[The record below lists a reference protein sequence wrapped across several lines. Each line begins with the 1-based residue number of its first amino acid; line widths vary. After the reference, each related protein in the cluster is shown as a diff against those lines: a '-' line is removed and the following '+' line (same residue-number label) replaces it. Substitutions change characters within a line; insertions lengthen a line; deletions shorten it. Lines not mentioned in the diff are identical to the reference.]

1 MANYSYDEAGN
12 MAAYF
17 LLTFL
22 LIILVPLSIPSR
34 SKSQRNVSGCEC
46 QECQDQRA
54 KIYKLENGSLF
65 DPLTNK
71 KNILLALGWSLFA
84 FVAYKVST
92 SEIETKVY
100 NPFEILGIKSGTS
113 LKEIKSHYKKLS
125 RVLHPDKVKLSI
137 NETIEAV
144 ESRFVEITKAYK
156 SLTDE
161 TIRQNWERY
170 GHPDGRQ
177 EISMGIA
184 LPVQLIQSKNNILV
198 LGAYGA
204 IFGLTLPGLVYKWW
218 FGSRQKTKDGVNSRS
233 AAAFFKALTEES
245 GLDEVVSVLGKVYE
259 WERPKAIGHTEE
271 LAKLDERIGE
281 QLGSQWETVKST
293 MNALPGPSGLSQHA
307 LILLYA
313 HFLRLPVELP
323 SLRQDQ
329 RQLILQAPILLNALL
344 SITVT
349 RSWLLPT
356 LATLRMHAYLAQ
368 AIPPGEDNLA
378 FAQLPGVQEDE
389 ARSLSGKVQNMED
402 LILSL
407 KHDKDER
414 VSQIQKAMNKWG
426 KLDLVGADFKVIDDR
441 LVTPSSIV
449 YLVVKARLVNP
460 STPLTPSEASEESKL
475 SNDNE
480 KRDYEFLTSRKDV
493 EDLPGLVNSSAHAPH
508 WPSTR
513 KPGFWVVL
521 AEPKGNKV
529 VVPPMKITDLPY
541 ATEDQPGLYRSYKM
555 QFQAPNQVATFPWKL
570 YIISDTFIG
579 QEIIQD
585 IQLKIDDAAEL
596 EEVLEEDEI
605 SEPEE
610 DSLAGQMAM
619 MRGGA
624 VKKKQDDESDEESS
638 TDDDQNDSDGDDSS
652 DSD

>member
-17 LLTFL
+17 LLTVL
-22 LIILVPLSIPSR
+22 LMILVPLSIPSR
-34 SKSQRNVSGCEC
+34 STRQRNISGCQC
-46 QECQDQRA
+46 QECQDQKAR
-54 KIYKLENGSLF
+54 ILKLEKGSLL
-65 DPLTNK
+65 DPLTHK
-71 KNILLALGWSLFA
+71 KNILLAVGWSLFA
-84 FVAYKVST
+84 FVAYKAST
-92 SEIETKVY
+92 SAVESKVY
-100 NPFEILGIKSGTS
+100 NPFEILGLSSGTT
-113 LKEIKSHYKKLS
+113 LKDIKSHYKKLS
-125 RVLHPDKVKLSI
+125 RVLHPDKVRLGI

-144 ESRFVEITKAYK
+144 EARFVEVTKAYK

-177 EISMGIA
+177 EVSMGIA
-184 LPVQLIQSKNNILV
+184 LPVQLIHSKNNIFV

-204 IFGLTLPGLVYKWW
+204 IFGLTLPSLVYKWW

-233 AAAFFKALTEES
+233 AASFFKALSEES
-245 GLDEVVSVLGKVYE
+245 GMDEIVVALGKAYE
-259 WERPKAIGHTEE
+259 WERPKVVSDNKEIPS
-271 LAKLDERIGE
+271 LDKLINE
-281 QLGSQWETVKST
+281 QLGSQWENLKTT
-293 MNALPGPSGLSQHA
+293 MNALPGPSNSSQRA
-307 LILLYA
+307 LTLLYA
-313 HFLRLPVELP
+313 HFLRLPVESP
-323 SLRQDQ
+323 SLRKEQ
-329 RQLILQAPILLNALL
+329 RELLLQTPVLLSSLL

-356 LATLRMHAYLAQ
+356 LATLRIHAYLAQ
-368 AIPPGEDNLA
+368 AIPPGEQTLA

-389 ARSLSGKVQNMED
+389 AKKLAGRIHNMED
-402 LILSL
+402 LVDSL
-407 KHDKDER
+407 KQDGDER
-414 VSQIQKAMNKWG
+414 VQQVQKAMDKWG
-426 KLDLVGADFKVIDDR
+426 KLDLVDADFKVIDDR

-449 YLVVKARLVNP
+449 YLVVKARLIHP
-460 STPLTPSEASEESKL
+460 SSPPTQVSKESKA
-475 SNDNE
+475 NDNSE

-493 EDLPGLVNSSAHAPH
+493 EDIPGFVGTSAHAPH
-508 WPSTR
+508 WPTTR

-529 VVPPMKITDLPY
+529 VVPPMKITELPY
-541 ATEDQPGLYRSYKM
+541 ATADQPDLYRSYKM

-570 YIISDTFIG
+570 YIISDTFVG
-579 QEIIQD
+579 EDIIHD

-596 EEVLEEDEI
+596 EENVEEDEI

-624 VKKKQDDESDEESS
+624 VKKKRDEESDEESS
-638 TDDDQNDSDGDDSS
+638 TDDDENESGGEESS